1 MLYKTALFNSF
12 LALFFLLVACSADA
26 TTGNASSTADLD
38 ATLEAAGV
46 GGQTCGERSAEITS
60 GRAIFQQGLTTT
72 CKDSPTKASTVGG
85 ERILVW
91 RMSPYER

>member
-1 MLYKTALFNSF
+1 MNMPKETLRGKGPSAL
-12 LALFFLLVACSADA
+12 AQIV
-26 TTGNASSTADLD
+26 
-38 ATLEAAGV
+38 
-46 GGQTCGERSAEITS
+46 EITS
-60 GRAIFQQGLTTT
+60 GRAIFQQGLTAT

>member
-1 MLYKTALFNSF
+1 MNMPKGTLRGKGPSALTQI
-12 LALFFLLVACSADA
+12 V
-26 TTGNASSTADLD
+26 
-38 ATLEAAGV
+38 
-46 GGQTCGERSAEITS
+46 EITS

-85 ERILVW
+85 GRILVW

>member
-1 MLYKTALFNSF
+1 MTRKKYCGTAAQAGGNGENKPRPQVMGVPCLLENMPKGTLRGKGPS
-12 LALFFLLVACSADA
+12 ALTQIV
-26 TTGNASSTADLD
+26 
-38 ATLEAAGV
+38 
-46 GGQTCGERSAEITS
+46 EITS